1 MITLRESINE
11 RIYLFDEDIRRSSSE
26 KVAKDVLQEK
36 KRWLCKNDLYF
47 LACYTGHDNI
57 AKWPEIYQSFCEEIS
72 LMTWRVVEL
81 GLCKT
86 NEDLLPIHKVTDDW
100 NTDLDFMK
108 RLILCYRA
116 YYKTTVITKLHSL
129 QLLLNFPDIHLVLCH
144 NKQENASDNLVA
156 VKNYFLNTDIGRL
169 FSHCVPDGKEWGNA
183 SGFSLKNREDWGS
196 KTEDNIEAVGVDTE
210 VTGRH
215 WTLAKKNDLVTEKSV
230 TTEEQIKKTAK
241 WDDIFNTGL
250 FQDPMYPLQD
260 YEGTNYH
267 YNDHYRT
274 LQEDPSIKVIKIP
287 LLKDIDKFIGGDDS
301 QIMHPQRWTR
311 QGIVEKMKDP
321 WVFSCQ
327 MMLEPVDTA
336 SKRFNPDMI
345 RRYDVIPD
353 TVENVLLVDPAN
365 EKKKRSDYTAMTVVG
380 VSRRNK
386 FIIDIVRDKLGPDER
401 INEAILLIKKYEIKE
416 VAWEKIGLNND
427 THYLQKRLDEEKLFN
442 VTVHEV
448 TAQNTAKEDRI
459 RDILVPQYNEGEW
472 LWPKEG
478 ALAYYSKFDQRSVDP
493 IVDLKMEFLQF
504 PNGKH
509 DDMLDTQTFLTS
521 LNVDGPLD
529 KEPELSDELTF
540 GQYVKQTEEGRS
552 ADIRNP
558 YKRLEFPSRV

>member
-1 MITLRESINE
+1 MQLEALR
-11 RIYLFDEDIRRSSSE
+11 D
-26 KVAKDVLQEK
+26 K
-36 KRWLCKNDLYF
+36 KRWLCRNDLYY
-47 LACYTGHDNI
+47 LACLTGHDNI
-57 AKWPEIYQSFCEEIS
+57 AKWPEIYMSFCDEMS
-72 LMTWRVVEL
+72 LMTWRVVDL
-81 GLCKT
+81 GLCKKP
-86 NEDLLPIHKVTDDW
+86 EGLLPIEEVTDDW
-100 NTDLDFMK
+100 NKDLGFMK

-156 VKNYFLNTDIGRL
+156 VKNYFINTEVGRL
-169 FSHCVPDGKEWGNA
+169 FSYCVPDGKEWGNA
-183 SGFSLKNREDWGS
+183 SGFSLKNRKDWGT

-210 VTGRH
+210 ITGRH

-230 TTEEQIKKTAK
+230 TTEEQIKKTSK
-241 WDDIFNTGL
+241 WDELFNTGL
-250 FQDPMYPLQD
+250 FQDPQCPLTD

-267 YNDHYRT
+267 YNDHYRS
-274 LQEDPSIKVIKIP
+274 LQEDPKIKVIKIP
-287 LLKDIDKFIGGDDS
+287 VLKDFDKFMAGDDE
-301 QIMHPQRWTR
+301 QIMHPQRWNR
-311 QGIVEKMKDP
+311 QGILEKMKDP

-327 MMLEPVDTA
+327 MMLEPVDA
-336 SKRFNPDMI
+336 SAKRFNPDMI

-353 TVENVLLVDPAN
+353 EVENVLLVDPAN

-380 VSRRNK
+380 ISRKNK
-386 FIIDIVRDKLGPDER
+386 YIVDLVRDKLGPDER
-401 INEAILLIKKYEIKE
+401 INAAIELIIKYGIKE

-427 THYLQKRLDEEKLFN
+427 THYLQKKLDEKKLFS

-448 TAQNTAKEDRI
+448 TTQNIAKEDRI

-478 ALAYYSKFDQRSVDP
+478 VLNYYSQYEKKPTDP

-504 PNGKH
+504 PKCKH
-509 DDMLDTQTFLTS
+509 DDMLDNQTFLTT
-521 LNVDGPLD
+521 LNVDGPLE
-529 KEPELSDELTF
+529 KEEEKSGELTF
-540 GQYVKQTEEGRS
+540 GDYVKMTEDKKEFERK
-552 ADIRNP
+552 NP